1 VSVRKLRSRYGLT
14 KTPFTK
20 EVPTDELYEHPG
32 VERAIAQIKA
42 ALAGRSSCVLTGEAG
57 TGKTFGWRAVEASL
71 PSGTSRVTY
80 IHNSTVNLRDFYRQ
94 LGSALGLEA
103 KATPSA
109 LFRTITSHVE
119 EIAAQKIRP
128 VIVIDEAHLLPLPVL
143 GHLHILLN
151 YQRDSRS
158 LLSLVL
164 LGLPGLRDRLR
175 RNALSSLGARLPM
188 RIHLEPLTVE
198 QVGEYL
204 RHRMSMAGCSQEV
217 FAEDAVLL
225 VAEATGGVMRKID
238 VLASRTLDVACE
250 GKSKLVDAS
259 VVGTA
264 AELCAEALV

>member
-1 VSVRKLRSRYGLT
+1 MSARKLSSRYGLT
-14 KTPFTK
+14 KAPFTK
-20 EVPTDELYEHPG
+20 EVPTDELYEHAG
-32 VERAIAQIKA
+32 LEKAILLIKA
-42 ALAGRSSCVLTGEAG
+42 ALTGRSSCVVTGEAG
-57 TGKTFGWRAVEASL
+57 TGKTFGWRAVEANL

-94 LGSALGLEA
+94 LGTSLGLEA

-128 VIVIDEAHLLPLPVL
+128 VVVIDEAHLLPLPVL

-164 LGLPGLRDRLR
+164 LGLPALRDRLR
-175 RNALSSLGARLPM
+175 RNTLSSLGARLPM
-188 RIHLEPLTVE
+188 RIHLEPLANE

-204 RHRMSMAGCSQEV
+204 RHRMRMAGCGQEV

-238 VLASRTLDVACE
+238 VLAARTLDVACE

-259 VVGTA
+259 VVGEA
-264 AELCAEALV
+264 VELCAEALV